1 MNRPIPWT
9 VPNALSCLRLALV
22 PVQGAFALAGQPGPF
37 LASFAAAMASDVA
50 DGQVARRLGQTS
62 ALGARLDSIAD
73 LATWASLPLFVGWL
87 WPDLLRAEAPF
98 VGAAIAAFVLPILA
112 GFLRFGRLTS
122 YHTIGA
128 KLSSWAMALGAALL
142 VAGSAALFHAAVVVL
157 VLSAVEEIAI
167 TAVLPAWRPDVP
179 SLWHALHEAPGA
191 EHRPPAPRDRPSV
204 R

>member
-73 LATWASLPLFVGWL
+73 LVTWASLPLFVGWL

-98 VGAAIAAFVLPILA
+98 VAAAIAAFVLPILA

-122 YHTIGA
+122 YHTFGA

-142 VAGSAALFHAAVVVL
+142 VASGSAALFHAAVVVL
-157 VLSAVEEIAI
+157 ALSAVEEIAI

-179 SLWHALHEAPGA
+179 SLWHALRAAPGP
-191 EHRPPAPRDRPSV
+191 ERRSV